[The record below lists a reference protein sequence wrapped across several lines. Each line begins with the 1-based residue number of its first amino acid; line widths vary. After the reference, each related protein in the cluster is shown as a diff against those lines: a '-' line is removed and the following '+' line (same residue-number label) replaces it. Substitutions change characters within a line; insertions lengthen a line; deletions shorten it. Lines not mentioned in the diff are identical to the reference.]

1 MEIHTTAVQD
11 HGTMGKSEN
20 NFSPQEEAAFFGQ
33 IFPCVKVYFNKGEI
47 KFCPA
52 QLQLIAIA
60 EKLKDDRARVWPI
73 NIATGC
79 STTMGLNSVCNRNFT
94 SSFSKNSIC
103 NRINV

>member
-79 STTMGLNSVCNRNFT
+79 ATTMGSNSVCNRSYFPKFHFALG
-94 SSFSKNSIC
+94 SMFD
-103 NRINV
+103 